1 MPNSINEKKNDK
13 KEKKNKKN
21 NNTNKNSKKR
31 LESRKKYISQLLDL
45 VEVVLKNNIFTFEK
59 KTLKQKRETAIGTK
73 FAPPYSILFMAELEE
88 DIIKES
94 EYKPYL

>member
-13 KEKKNKKN
+13 KEKKKKK
-21 NNTNKNSKKR
+21 TTIQIKTAKKDSKA
-31 LESRKKYISQLLDL
+31 EKKYISQLLDL